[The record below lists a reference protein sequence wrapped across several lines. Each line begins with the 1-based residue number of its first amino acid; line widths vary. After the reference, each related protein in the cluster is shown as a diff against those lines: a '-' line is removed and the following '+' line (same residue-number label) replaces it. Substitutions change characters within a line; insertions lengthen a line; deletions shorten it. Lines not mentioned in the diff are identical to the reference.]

1 MVLKL
6 REICLNS
13 IARSFYTISNFDS
26 TLLHAGD
33 REKVIERLAN
43 HNLFNLHNKFNED
56 ASSSED
62 ELKYRQSLVRNF
74 FYGHLDSVKF
84 DSCSELDDSFL
95 HLIVKL
101 TPEKLFIRYFT
112 INNCEKLSG
121 WSHIYYEIKTDI
133 YIYKCKKCLIF

>member
-56 ASSSED
+56 ASSAEA
-62 ELKYRQSLVRNF
+62 ELLYRQSLVRNF
-74 FYGHLDSVKF
+74 FYGHLDLVRF
-84 DSCSELDDSFL
+84 DSCSQLDDSFL
-95 HLIVKL
+95 QLIVRL
-101 TPEKLFIRYFT
+101 APEKLFIRSFA
-112 INNCEKLSG
+112 INNCEKLTG
-121 WSHIYYEIKTDI
+121 WSLIYYNIRNIHIK
-133 YIYKCKKCLIF
+133 YSIF